1 MRRRAALRQ
10 EEINAP
16 RNTGAGRRQ
25 TAKQEEKTRNENRA
39 KVRRLHL
46 ALGEQTNRAEIR
58 ACGAL
63 TVERPVQ
70 RTVRR
75 QQPEREQQRSQ
86 QTSQRWFRDS
96 SQIADGAFQLHDV
109 RINHSADDCAR
120 AISAGSCQRRL
131 KLFPPTTA
139 LPWVA

>member
-63 TVERPVQ
+63 MVERPVQ

-75 QQPEREQQRSQ
+75 QQPEREQQRGQ

-96 SQIADGAFQLHDV
+96 SQIADGAVQLHDV
-109 RINHSADDCAR
+109 
-120 AISAGSCQRRL
+120 
-131 KLFPPTTA
+131 
-139 LPWVA
+139 